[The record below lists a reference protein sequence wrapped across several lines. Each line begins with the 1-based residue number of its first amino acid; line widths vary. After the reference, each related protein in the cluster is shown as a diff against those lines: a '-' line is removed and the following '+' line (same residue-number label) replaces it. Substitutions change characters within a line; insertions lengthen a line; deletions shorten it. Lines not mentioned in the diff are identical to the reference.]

1 MSSPSANADI
11 GILAQQPRLNNDGS
25 PTLLEGPEIMTSRRD
40 VYESISTAYEYGT
53 SHWGNCC
60 YADIA
65 DGSTV
70 SPPLPSTVGLRISG
84 VGNVPLPILGHQAN
98 KIKSMSTTNGG
109 GPVFEIEAD
118 EVKIQNPQWE
128 ASLEKLVETVAYKLG
143 VLPSYLSAEFDKL
156 VYVEKG
162 GHIERGSDNE
172 DVLGSL
178 FIQLPSKFKGGEMT
192 VYNANSSFKFPLGA
206 GGDATYSCY
215 FACHFS
221 DCEYAFAS
229 LSSGSRVLLRYS
241 LLYNEAGG
249 FPTAS
254 QINESLSTLKW
265 SLSGLPPVDRIIVY
279 PLKKEYRVHDLLN
292 AGINGL
298 SRVHRKKAEALK
310 AAGRDWE
317 LLIVTAKMVHTHH
330 YRGGC
335 SDDSSIIDIFDEAG
349 ICVTNEMKWLKD
361 AVDFESFVNE
371 GMMLGVDNEYEC
383 ISNWGTCTS
392 CTGGYYEDTKKTYM
406 ATFLVSYD
414 PSFDTELKCLGGCEG
429 VAGVCK
435 TIVDTRDYTLLDRL
449 IKVVEAKE
457 KSKFD
462 TQSCLILLQMLTESR
477 LLSLGR

>member
-11 GILAQQPRLNNDGS
+11 GILAQQPRLNDDGS

-40 VYESISTAYEYGT
+40 VYESISIEYGT
-53 SHWGNCC
+53 THWGNCC

-70 SPPLPSTVGLRISG
+70 SPALPSTVGLRISG

-109 GPVFEIEAD
+109 GPVFEIDAD
-118 EVKIQNPQWE
+118 EIKIQNPQWE

-143 VLPSYLSAEFDKL
+143 VVPSYLSAELDKL

-192 VYNANSSFKFPLGA
+192 VYNANSLFKFPLGS

-254 QINESLSTLKW
+254 LINESLSTLKW

-279 PLKKEYRVHDLLN
+279 PLEKEYRVHDLLN
-292 AGINGL
+292 TGINGL

-317 LLIVTAKMVHTHH
+317 LLIVTAKLVHTHH

-335 SDDSSIIDIFDEAG
+335 SDNSSIIDIFDEAG
-349 ICVTNEMKWLKD
+349 ICVSNEMKWLKD
-361 AVDFESFVNE
+361 AVDFESFANE

-477 LLSLGR
+477 LVSLGR